1 MDFEGSQK
9 YLLSLGN
16 EVEAMKLGLVNI
28 GTLLKELGS
37 PEANFLKVQVAGT
50 NGKGSVCAFLD
61 SICGEAGIRAGLYTS
76 PHLVSIT
83 ERIKIAGEDIS
94 DDDFA
99 RIATHV
105 RSAAEKLLAGGKL
118 EYTPTFFE
126 QVTAIALLAFAE
138 AKVELAILETG
149 LGGRFDATTAAR
161 AEIIA
166 ITPID
171 IDHQEY
177 LGETLVQIAAEKAA
191 ILRPDVK
198 AAVAEQKAEAEE
210 LIQKVISE
218 NAIEAR
224 TTVGVAAEAV
234 LGTFNESIDG
244 GIILADEPDVFNLG
258 TDRATYRNVRLGLKG
273 AHQWENAKL
282 AVLLAEILRE
292 HFTISD
298 EAVVRGLASA
308 QNPGRLELIDGILLD
323 GAHNSAGAEAL
334 AAYLRSS
341 GSLPFTLVF
350 GAMRDKDIGGMA
362 AHLFGLAERLI
373 FTVAA
378 NSRSCDPREFLK
390 YVPESKIGECRITE
404 SAADA
409 IELARQIS
417 DGELIVVAGS
427 LYLVGE
433 MKKLLEN

>member
-1 MDFEGSQK
+1 LNFREAEQ
-9 YLLSLGN
+9 YLFSLGN

-37 PEANFLKVQVAGT
+37 PEANFPKVQIAGT

-61 SICGEAGIRAGLYTS
+61 AICREAGIRTGLYTS

-83 ERIKIAGEDIS
+83 ERIKIAGNDIS
-94 DDDFA
+94 DADFA
-99 RIATHV
+99 RIATRV
-105 RSAAEKLLAGGKL
+105 RNAAEKLLTDGEL
-118 EYTPTFFE
+118 EYRPTFFE
-126 QVTAIALLAFAE
+126 HVTAVALLAFAE

-149 LGGRFDATTAAR
+149 LGGRFDATTAAN
-161 AEIIA
+161 AEIVG

-177 LGETLVQIAAEKAA
+177 LGDTLKEIAAEKAA
-191 ILRPDVK
+191 ILRPGVK
-198 AAVAEQKAEAEE
+198 AAVAVQKSEAENV
-210 LIQKVISE
+210 LQKVLAQ
-218 NAIEAR
+218 NNIEAR
-224 TTVGVAAEAV
+224 TTVGVASEAV

-244 GIILADEPDVFNLG
+244 GIILTDEPDVFNLR
-258 TDRATYRNVRLGLKG
+258 TDRSHYRNVRLGLKG

-292 HFTISD
+292 RFTISD
-298 EAVVRGLASA
+298 EAVVRGLAAA
-308 QNPGRLELIDGILLD
+308 QNPGRLELVDGVLLD
-323 GAHNSAGAEAL
+323 GAHNAAGAEAL

-341 GSLPFTLVF
+341 ESLPFTLIF

-362 AHLFGLAERLI
+362 AHLFTLAERLI

-409 IELARQIS
+409 IELARQIAE
-417 DGELIVVAGS
+417 GELIVVAGS

-433 MKKLLEN
+433 MKKVLEN

>member
-1 MDFEGSQK
+1 MNFDESQK

-37 PEANFLKVQVAGT
+37 PEANFPKVQIAGT
-50 NGKGSVCAFLD
+50 NGKGSVCAFLNA
-61 SICGEAGIRAGLYTS
+61 ICREAAIRTGLYTS

-83 ERIKIAGEDIS
+83 ERIKIAGDDIS
-94 DDDFA
+94 ETDFS

-105 RSAAEKLLAGGKL
+105 RDVSEKLLTDGKL
-118 EYTPTFFE
+118 EYRPTFFE
-126 QVTAIALLAFAE
+126 QVTAVALLAFAE

-149 LGGRFDATTAAR
+149 LGGRFDATTAAN
-161 AEIIA
+161 AEIVG
-166 ITPID
+166 ITPVD

-177 LGETLVQIAAEKAA
+177 LGDTIEQIAAEKAA
-191 ILRPDVK
+191 ILRANVK
-198 AAVAEQKAEAEE
+198 AAIAAQKPEAEE
-210 LIQKVISE
+210 IIQNVISE
-218 NAIEAR
+218 NKVDAR
-224 TTVGVAAEAV
+224 TTIGVTAEAV
-234 LGTFNESIDG
+234 LGAFSENTDG
-244 GIILADEPDVFNLG
+244 GIVLTNEPDVFNLR
-258 TDRATYRNVRLGLKG
+258 TDRATYRDVRLGLKG

-292 HFTISD
+292 GFTISD
-298 EAVVRGLASA
+298 EAIVRGLATA
-308 QNPGRLELIDGILLD
+308 QNPGRLEFVDGILLD
-323 GAHNSAGAEAL
+323 GAHNAAGAEAL
-334 AAYLRSS
+334 AMYLRANNCI
-341 GSLPFTLVF
+341 PFTLVF

-390 YVPESKIGECRITE
+390 FVPESKIGDSRITE

-427 LYLVGE
+427 LYLIGE
-433 MKKLLEN
+433 MKKVLEN

>member
-1 MDFEGSQK
+1 MNFDETQK

-37 PEANFLKVQVAGT
+37 PEANFPKVQIAGT
-50 NGKGSVCAFLD
+50 NGKGSVCVFLD
-61 SICGEAGIRAGLYTS
+61 AICREAGIRAGLYTS

-83 ERIKIAGEDIS
+83 ERIKIAGADIS
-94 DDDFA
+94 EDDLA
-99 RIATHV
+99 RLATHV
-105 RSAAEKLLAGGKL
+105 RDAAEKLLAEGRL
-118 EYTPTFFE
+118 DYRPTFFE
-126 QVTAIALLAFAE
+126 QITAIALLAFSE

-149 LGGRFDATTAAR
+149 LGGRFDATTAAN
-161 AEIIA
+161 AEIVG

-171 IDHQEY
+171 MDHQEY
-177 LGETLVQIAAEKAA
+177 LGDTLEQIAAEKAA
-191 ILRPDVK
+191 ILRPGVK
-198 AAVAEQKAEAEE
+198 AAIAAQKSEAE
-210 LIQKVISE
+210 KVIQNVLSE
-218 NAIEAR
+218 NGVEAR
-224 TTVGVAAEAV
+224 TTIGVTAEAV
-234 LGTFNESIDG
+234 LGSIDRDS
-244 GIILADEPDVFNLG
+244 GIVLTNGPDVFDLR
-258 TDRATYRNVRLGLKG
+258 TDRAAYHNVRLGLKG
-273 AHQWENAKL
+273 SHQWENAKL

-292 HFTISD
+292 RFTIPD
-298 EAVVRGLASA
+298 DAVVRGLASA
-308 QNPGRLELIDGILLD
+308 ENPGRLEFVDGILLD
-323 GAHNSAGAEAL
+323 GAHNAAGAEAL
-334 AAYLRSS
+334 SAYLRANDC
-341 GSLPFTLVF
+341 LPFTLVF

-417 DGELIVVAGS
+417 DDGELIVVAGS

>member
-1 MDFEGSQK
+1 MNSEESKK

-28 GTLLKELGS
+28 GTLLDGLGS
-37 PEANFLKVQVAGT
+37 PETNFPKVQVAGT

-61 SICGEAGIRAGLYTS
+61 AICREAGIRTGLYTS

-83 ERIKIAGEDIS
+83 ERVKIGGEDIS
-94 DDDFA
+94 EGDFS
-99 RIATHV
+99 RIATQV
-105 RSAAEKLLAGGKL
+105 RDTAEKLLADGKL
-118 EYTPTFFE
+118 EYRPTFFE
-126 QVTAIALLAFAE
+126 QVTAIAMLAFAE

-149 LGGRFDATTAAR
+149 LGGRFDATTAAN
-161 AEIIA
+161 AEFVG

-171 IDHQEY
+171 MDHQEY
-177 LGETLVQIAAEKAA
+177 LGYTLEHIASEKAA
-191 ILRPDVK
+191 ILRPGVK
-198 AAVAEQKAEAEE
+198 AAVAAQKPETE
-210 LIQKVISE
+210 KVIQTVLTK
-218 NAIEAR
+218 NNVEAR
-224 TTVGVAAEAV
+224 TTVGVTAEAV
-234 LGTFNESIDG
+234 LGAFSEGTIG
-244 GIILADEPDVFNLG
+244 GIVLANEPDVFNLS
-258 TDRATYRNVRLGLKG
+258 TDRGTYRNVRLGLKG
-273 AHQWENAKL
+273 THQWENAKL

-292 HFTISD
+292 RFPITD
-298 EAVVRGLASA
+298 ESIVRGLASA
-308 QNPGRLELIDGILLD
+308 KNPGRLEYVGGILLD
-323 GAHNSAGAEAL
+323 GAHNASGAEAL
-334 AAYLRSS
+334 SAYLRANDC
-341 GSLPFTLVF
+341 LPFTLIF
-350 GAMRDKDIGGMA
+350 GAMRDKDIAGIG
-362 AHLFGLAERLI
+362 AHLFGIAERLI

-433 MKKLLEN
+433 MKNILEN